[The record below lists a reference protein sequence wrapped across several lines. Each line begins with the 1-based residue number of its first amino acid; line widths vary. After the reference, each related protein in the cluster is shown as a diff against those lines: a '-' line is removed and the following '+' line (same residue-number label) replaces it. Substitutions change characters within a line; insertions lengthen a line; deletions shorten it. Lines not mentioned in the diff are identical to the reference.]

1 MSSFKPSR
9 AEAAALL
16 IILLLVSAQLMWPPM
31 IGIASNGDFDRLMHW
46 GKFEYVTTD
55 HDEKY
60 FNWINR
66 EFRITKSPW
75 LAWRG
80 FGSSEAT
87 FIKLSAIIGDWI
99 FPGDGFD
106 LRMLGA
112 IHLLA
117 FAAAFWLLMRGWRAS
132 VGISPLFLLPGFLL
146 TFCDIGYTAYFNSFY
161 SETSSLIF
169 LLAMTGAGLR
179 IASQPEKQPRR
190 AQTLAVFCLCAG
202 LFIAAKPQN
211 FTLIAPLL
219 LLCASLFRVE
229 NSKPCRVILIAFAL
243 SLISAAI
250 SLNLIAPWYTHNG
263 RYQSVFYGIL
273 KDSPTPEQDLRDLG
287 LNEKFAALA
296 DTTIFHNNLPIDI
309 KGQEFRAEFYQRI
322 NHLKI
327 TKFYLTHPS
336 RFLTK
341 LQIVA
346 RDGYQLRPNL
356 GNFEKATGAPPRT
369 ESHRWSLWSGFK
381 QRYWPKSL
389 WFLAAYCLLLL
400 FLIIKGYRKSPSR
413 LPRDF
418 CLTLWAMMILAF
430 VTPIIGDGQSDL
442 IRHMFL
448 FNALF
453 DLSLLILSGLL
464 LNRLW
469 RAVAGAVLK
478 SPRQLNKTINDQ
490 NPYQTGVLNP

>member
-1 MSSFKPSR
+1 M
-9 AEAAALL
+9 L
-16 IILLLVSAQLMWPPM
+16 IVLLLVSAQLMWPPM
-31 IGIASNGDFDRLMHW
+31 IGIASNGDFERLMHW
-46 GKFEYVTTD
+46 GKFEYVTND

-66 EFRITKSPW
+66 EFRITESPW

-80 FGSSEAT
+80 FGSSEVL
-87 FIKLSAIIGDWI
+87 FVKLSAIIGDWI
-99 FPGDGFD
+99 FPGDRFD
-106 LRMLGA
+106 LRLLGV

-117 FAAAFWLLMRGWRAS
+117 FVAAFWLLMRGWRAS
-132 VGISPLFLLPGFLL
+132 VGVSPLFLLPGFLL
-146 TFCDIGYTAYFNSFY
+146 IFCDAGYTVYFNSFY

-169 LLAMTGAGLR
+169 LLAMTGAGLSL
-179 IASQPEKQPRR
+179 AAQPEKHPRR
-190 AQTLAVFCLCAG
+190 TLAVTAFCLCAG

-219 LLCASLFRVE
+219 LFCARLFRIE
-229 NSKPCRVILIAFAL
+229 KSKSSWAILIAFAL
-243 SLISAAI
+243 SLVASAV

-287 LNEKFAALA
+287 LDEKFAALA
-296 DTTIFHNNLPIDI
+296 DTTIFHENLPIDI
-309 KGQEFRAEFYQRI
+309 RGQEFRAEFYQRI

-327 TKFYLTHPS
+327 VKFYLTHPS

-341 LQIVA
+341 LRLAA
-346 RDGYQLRPNL
+346 RDGYQLRLNL

-369 ESHRWSLWSGFK
+369 ESHRWSLWSDFK
-381 QRYWPKSL
+381 QRHWPKSL
-389 WFLAAYCLLLL
+389 WFLAAYWLLLL
-400 FLIIKGYRKSPSR
+400 FLIVKGYAASHRLSR
-413 LPRDF
+413 EF

-430 VTPIIGDGQSDL
+430 VTPIIGDGGSDL
-442 IRHMFL
+442 IKHMFL

-469 RAVAGAVLK
+469 RAVAVLQ
-478 SPRQLNKTINDQ
+478 SARPLNQ
-490 NPYQTGVLNP
+490 NEIHIKQEF